1 MTAKRT
7 MQAKGAQARGSL
19 KEAAGRATG
28 NRRMQAEGHAEKSA
42 GRSLDAAQKTK
53 HTLRGH

>member
-28 NRRMQAEGHAEKSA
+28 NRRMQAEGHAEKAA
-42 GRSLDAAQKTK
+42 GRSLDTAQKTG
-53 HTLRGH
+53 HAMRGH